1 MHKSLV
7 CTHASPPGIW
17 ARTAASAFGIFVALQ
32 LHIQLKERHGEA
44 CEQVEG
50 EGALEIL
57 HCYRLPI
64 VYDFAP
70 TQDSEV
76 EIDKNVENEEA
87 VEHRVDDQCGHLTGT
102 HSHDQCG
109 QGEGGQG
116 GKSGDRGA
124 GGGGEVGSGH
134 GGNVPDSAS
143 RIAVGTEYS
152 SSTAPKPKP

>member
-1 MHKSLV
+1 M
-7 CTHASPPGIW
+7 
-17 ARTAASAFGIFVALQ
+17 
-32 LHIQLKERHGEA
+32 HIQLKERHGEA

-87 VEHRVDDQCGHLTGT
+87 VEQRVDDQCGHLTGT

-116 GKSGDRGA
+116 GKSGDSGA
-124 GGGGEVGSGH
+124 GEGARGE
-134 GGNVPDSAS
+134 
-143 RIAVGTEYS
+143 AVMEETFLIVLHVLRLVQNILRVQHLNPN
-152 SSTAPKPKP
+152 PKP